1 MMKLSQESLVK
12 KFEYVKY
19 VKALQAGELQSKYG
33 PGMPV
38 MCSMPLQKVAPK
50 LHYTL
55 PTGEILSSKNA
66 RVFLVF
72 GFLMKSIK
80 KYILKI

>member
-50 LHYTL
+50 LH
-55 PTGEILSSKNA
+55 
-66 RVFLVF
+66 
-72 GFLMKSIK
+72 
-80 KYILKI
+80 

>member
-1 MMKLSQESLVK
+1 MGKYICRLSRLLCMMKLSQESLVK

-19 VKALQAGELQSKYG
+19 VKALQPGELPSKYG

-50 LHYTL
+50 LH
-55 PTGEILSSKNA
+55 
-66 RVFLVF
+66 
-72 GFLMKSIK
+72 
-80 KYILKI
+80 

>member
-50 LHYTL
+50 LHCTQYLIITNGDQA
-55 PTGEILSSKNA
+55 PP
-66 RVFLVF
+66 V
-72 GFLMKSIK
+72 GFL
-80 KYILKI
+80 KYYPI